1 MCYAVTDIA
10 NKLLVMSEDGGEL
23 MTNMKLQK
31 MMYYQQG
38 YHLAYFGTP
47 LFDEEIEAWMY
58 GPVVPMIY
66 SAYKEHGKNGI
77 VGNKQNVIVFEDE
90 REESL
95 FAEVMRV
102 YGKYSTIGLMEMTHE
117 ELPWKST
124 PVGEGSVIAKSVMQD
139 FFKTKLA

>member
-1 MCYAVTDIA
+1 MCYAVKDIA
-10 NKLLVMSEDGGEL
+10 NKLLVVSEADGEL
-23 MTNMKLQK
+23 MSNMKLQK

-58 GPVVPMIY
+58 GPVVPMVY
-66 SAYKEHGKNGI
+66 FAYKEYGKSGI
-77 VGNKQNVIVFEDE
+77 VGDKDNVIDFKDK
-90 REESL
+90 REKAL

-102 YGKYSTIGLMEMTHE
+102 YGKYSAIGLMEMTHE

-124 PVGEGSVIAKSVMQD
+124 PVGEGNVITKAKMQE
-139 FFKTKLA
+139 FFKSKLA